1 MLSGQISIL
10 KWGICS
16 RLNNEK
22 AMHAD
27 RAGVDL
33 LMLYFNENLRHEVRK
48 IYFDIGVDGC
58 DGWSGLCARFG
69 CGEESRA

>member
-10 KWGICS
+10 RWGIYS

-22 AMHAD
+22 AMLAD
-27 RAGVDL
+27 EAGVVL
-33 LMLYFNENLRHEVRK
+33 LMLNFNENLRYEERK

-69 CGEESRA
+69 CG